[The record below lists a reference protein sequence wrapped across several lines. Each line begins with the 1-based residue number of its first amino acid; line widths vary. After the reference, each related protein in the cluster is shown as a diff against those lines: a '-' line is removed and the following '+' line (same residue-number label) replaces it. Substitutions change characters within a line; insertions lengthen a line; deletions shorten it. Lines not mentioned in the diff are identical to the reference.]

1 MQSCNR
7 LLIFFPFC
15 RKTTQKSKPKSK
27 QRQKVM
33 EAESQDSDLEVTEEL
48 ESLGQEKDEA
58 KGSEEEGKFSF
69 SF

>member
-1 MQSCNR
+1 
-7 LLIFFPFC
+7 
-15 RKTTQKSKPKSK
+15 
-27 QRQKVM
+27 M
-33 EAESQDSDLEVTEEL
+33 EVESQDSDLEVTKEL